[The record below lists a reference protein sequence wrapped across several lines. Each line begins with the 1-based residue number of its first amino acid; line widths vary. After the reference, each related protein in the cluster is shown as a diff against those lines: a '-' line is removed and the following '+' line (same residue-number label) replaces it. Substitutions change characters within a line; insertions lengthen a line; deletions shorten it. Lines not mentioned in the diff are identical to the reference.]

1 MRTVSELLEIFESML
16 GDGYSITF
24 DAINRSKPGS
34 EFHFRM
40 TPKAKFEAELVD
52 RSNTCYP
59 YAKAIHGRK
68 KRSIP
73 ACKRIG
79 ISILR
84 VVETVPGHI
93 DVTFKYFDKPGCEGC
108 VISRKRVTWRWR
120 AATPKSRWTCK
131 HPKDMLRVLTFLKT
145 RGESAS
151 NEEVM
156 RILRSGRNINCK
168 TIEADLPC
176 MKLGAIVSQDN
187 DSCGV
192 PLDRK
197 AFEHSLQ
204 WLNSLEGIPPL
215 DRRSK

>member
-1 MRTVSELLEIFESML
+1 MRTVNELLDIFERML

-40 TPKAKFEAELVD
+40 TPKAKFEAELVG

-59 YAKAIHGRK
+59 YAKAIPGRR

-79 ISILR
+79 ITILR
-84 VVETVPGHI
+84 VVEAVPGYI

-108 VISRKRVTWRWR
+108 VINRKHVTWRWQ
-120 AATPKSRWTCK
+120 ASTPKSQWTCK

-156 RILRSGRNINCK
+156 RILRSGRNISCK
-168 TIEADLPC
+168 TIEADPPC
-176 MKLGAIVSQDN
+176 MKLEGDLTK
-187 DSCGV
+187 DSDFGWV
-192 PLDRK
+192 RAPGL
-197 AFEHSLQ
+197 
-204 WLNSLEGIPPL
+204 PPV